1 MLNILLRE
9 PRIAVQPIATITSF
23 KGHMKEALAT
33 KTNSHDISGEA
44 DTKPRRWGRNQMAE
58 SDVGLP
64 LNKFKGEIRKA
75 AHNRAP
81 SQGQN
86 QEPMARSLS
95 WEEGLERQ
103 RPARDGAQPGSS
115 WSTSQ
120 PSMPCTGQQV
130 LSPSQFLNCPLATL
144 YTSPHPQLS
153 RLWIL
158 LPLPG
163 SGQQIQHFAH
173 FHKHSRK
180 DP

>member
-1 MLNILLRE
+1 
-9 PRIAVQPIATITSF
+9 
-23 KGHMKEALAT
+23 
-33 KTNSHDISGEA
+33 
-44 DTKPRRWGRNQMAE
+44 MAE